1 MEGLDRDL
9 EYQADMLHEEGNLFG
24 EVMPEEDNVDGCDDL
39 DEYDG
44 SRSCETGSTEDLV
57 VHWHPVPMEDAAV
70 SVASQ
75 VGHFLALRLAYGTAS
90 AHDIAQAS
98 SGR

>member
-1 MEGLDRDL
+1 MRSDL
-9 EYQADMLHEEGNLFG
+9 RRTTSTVVTTATSPTATDS
-24 EVMPEEDNVDGCDDL
+24 
-39 DEYDG
+39 DE
-44 SRSCETGSTEDLV
+44 CETGASEELV
-57 VHWHPVPMEDAAV
+57 VHWHPVSMEDAAG

-75 VGHFLALRLAYGTAS
+75 VGHFLALRLDHGTAS